1 MKVWIKGIRSHDYLS
16 TRESLFVR
24 TRSRMF
30 PREPGFLESR
40 VACMFFWIKKKKS
53 SGMLQKSSASRWE
66 FKEQPRS
73 QSMFG
78 KLKSPVT
85 TRLARSVLEYYTRMS
100 LTYTRN
106 YSSVQGGLW
115 KAQKR
120 KHMVGLGR
128 ISRAINSVSTSKSFL
143 WIQAA
148 WSLTALRTPPPHRL
162 LLSTGCFY
170 PSVQII
176 SLKLVLA
183 I

>member
-1 MKVWIKGIRSHDYLS
+1 MVWIKGIRSHDYLS

-143 WIQAA
+143 WVGARNLDSFDRA
-148 WSLTALRTPPPHRL
+148 KSLPWKQ
-162 LLSTGCFY
+162 Y
-170 PSVQII
+170 Q
-176 SLKLVLA
+176 
-183 I
+183 